1 MTPGLLSWCSTLPF
15 RQDTGKLPMTSETRG
30 HNRVAM
36 NIARR
41 YGARFNTRSNP
52 DIETP
57 DRVIEVES
65 AATVAEGFQRLR
77 NFRKPVYIAGADV
90 DAVTAACKAT
100 IGTTVGVMT
109 PDGKIVKRSTRGWLS
124 ALMEKFRGPERMRE
138 VSQLRN

>member
-1 MTPGLLSWCSTLPF
+1 MTA
-15 RQDTGKLPMTSETRG
+15 ETRD

-65 AATVAEGFQRLR
+65 AATVAEGFRRLR
-77 NFRKPVYIAGADV
+77 KFRKPVYIAGV
-90 DAVTAACKAT
+90 DIDAITAACKAT

-109 PDGKIVKRSTRGWLS
+109 PDGQIVKRSTRGWFSSLV
-124 ALMEKFRGPERMRE
+124 EKFRGPEQMGE
-138 VSQLRN
+138 ISQLRN